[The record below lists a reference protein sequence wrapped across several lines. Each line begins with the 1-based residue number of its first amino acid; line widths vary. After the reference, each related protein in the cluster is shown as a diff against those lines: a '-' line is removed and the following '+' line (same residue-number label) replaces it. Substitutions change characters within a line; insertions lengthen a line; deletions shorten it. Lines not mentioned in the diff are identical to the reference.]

1 MNVNTPIYQQLA
13 DLLRERILSGDYI
26 FGDALPSERLLAEK
40 YEINHLTVRKAL
52 GVLADEGL
60 VLRVHGK
67 GTFVNKPRVSMNMKN
82 IEGFA
87 SFLEKKG
94 VKVINKVLYTGLRE
108 ARYKYSKIF
117 GIGEDEPVF
126 TCTRLRFGDGI
137 PMAVEYNAV
146 PLKYAPDLCQYD
158 FKVFSLH
165 NVYAKNNIRIVS
177 EHQTLEIVKA
187 SNPQARLLNLEEG
200 DGVFLLTSYAVDDR
214 NRIVE
219 YTRIYNSDDRI
230 VFYASADE
238 AGKL

>member
-1 MNVNTPIYQQLA
+1 
-13 DLLRERILSGDYI
+13 
-26 FGDALPSERLLAEK
+26 
-40 YEINHLTVRKAL
+40 
-52 GVLADEGL
+52 
-60 VLRVHGK
+60 
-67 GTFVNKPRVSMNMKN
+67 
-82 IEGFA
+82 
-87 SFLEKKG
+87 
-94 VKVINKVLYTGLRE
+94 
-108 ARYKYSKIF
+108 
-117 GIGEDEPVF
+117 
-126 TCTRLRFGDGI
+126 
-137 PMAVEYNAV
+137 MAVEYNAV